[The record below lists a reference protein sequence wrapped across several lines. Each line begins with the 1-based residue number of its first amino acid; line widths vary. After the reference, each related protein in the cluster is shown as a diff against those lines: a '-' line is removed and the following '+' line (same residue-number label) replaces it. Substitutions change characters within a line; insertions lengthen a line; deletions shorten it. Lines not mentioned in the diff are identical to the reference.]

1 MEETALEET
10 LRISTNFLWGDGSG
24 TTYKYSDEKYTNA
37 ANEIKDILIDAM
49 KSKSSDLITKTIGKP
64 SQGTWHQINYLFDR
78 LDCLMSGLDKHG
90 KEDVSNGIIKELKE
104 SAKKNK
110 DSPVAKKI
118 GSGWSNWLTRRS
130 TKWKRGLMIIGECKE
145 SHGMYSDAYREEM
158 PAYLLNAITKEK
170 PVHPVYGKL
179 RY

>member
-1 MEETALEET
+1 MT
-10 LRISTNFLWGDGSG
+10 LKGNLINSG
-24 TTYKYSDEKYTNA
+24 HFYRGPERYTHEDYTNA

-49 KSKSSDLITKTIGKP
+49 ERKSSDLITKTIGKP
-64 SQGTWHQINYLFDR
+64 SDGIWHQINYLFER
-78 LDCLMSGLDKHG
+78 LDCLMRALDKHG
-90 KEDVSNGIIKELKE
+90 KKDVSNGIIKELKE

-110 DSPVAKKI
+110 ESPVAKKI

-130 TKWKRGLMIIGECKE
+130 TKWKRGLIIIGDCKE
-145 SHGMYSDAYREEM
+145 SHGMYPDADIYRYREEM

>member
-1 MEETALEET
+1 MRA
-10 LRISTNFLWGDGSG
+10 
-24 TTYKYSDEKYTNA
+24 
-37 ANEIKDILIDAM
+37 
-49 KSKSSDLITKTIGKP
+49 
-64 SQGTWHQINYLFDR
+64 
-78 LDCLMSGLDKHG
+78 LDKHG
-90 KEDVSNGIIKELKE
+90 KKDVSNGIIKELKE

-110 DSPVAKKI
+110 ESPVAKKI

-130 TKWKRGLMIIGECKE
+130 TKWKRGLIIIGDCIE
-145 SHGMYSDAYREEM
+145 SHGMYPDAYIYRYREEM